1 MKQKAKLYHLGGWLL
16 VVAYDLVSIWREGGK
31 NVRVSMLLQ
40 FSFCVSMASVFYYC
54 FLFAYPRYL
63 RKGKA
68 LQLILALIFVPVVFS
83 ITRYLLEQ
91 VLYPP
96 LFNVSN
102 YPDDVN
108 LLYYL
113 WDNLYYGVAVTVVSA
128 AIWSAQQ
135 AFNKQEENE
144 TLRKEKQQ
152 AELAFL
158 QAQINPHFLYNTL
171 NYIYSLA
178 YPVSDPLA
186 DAIIKL
192 SNLMR
197 YMLNKS
203 ADGKVDLQQDID
215 YLQNYIDIYR
225 LRFEDSFF
233 VDFKVDEN
241 LAGKRIASLMLI
253 PFVEN
258 AFKHGVVNDAQR
270 PVKIQIK
277 LIGDQLVFTVSN
289 KINRNQKDQSSGI
302 GLDNTRRRLQLL
314 YPNQHELLI
323 ADNGQSYKTT
333 LNIDL

>member
-1 MKQKAKLYHLGGWLL
+1 MKQKTILYHITGWLL
-16 VVAYDLVSIWREGGK
+16 VVAYDLIGIWRDGGQ
-31 NVRVSMLLQ
+31 NVRVTMLLQ
-40 FSFCVSMASVFYYC
+40 FSFCLSMASVFYYG
-54 FLFAYPRYL
+54 FLFAYPRFL
-63 RKGKA
+63 KKDKFIWLVPA
-68 LQLILALIFVPVVFS
+68 LLMVPVVFS
-83 ITRYLLEQ
+83 TTRYLFEQ
-91 VLYPP
+91 ILYPV

-102 YPDDVN
+102 YDGDVN
-108 LLYYL
+108 LWYYL
-113 WDNLYYGVAVTVVSA
+113 LDNLFYGVAVTVVSA

-135 AFNKQEENE
+135 AFNQQEENE

-158 QAQINPHFLYNTL
+158 QSQINPHFLYNTL

-178 YPVSDPLA
+178 YPVSEPLA

-192 SNLMR
+192 SQLMR
-197 YMLNKS
+197 YTLHES
-203 ADGKVDLQQDID
+203 ADGKVDLQQDLD

-225 LRFEDSFF
+225 LRFEDRFF
-233 VDFKVDEN
+233 VDFKAEGD
-241 LAGKRIASLMLI
+241 LTSKRIASLMLI

-270 PVKIQIK
+270 PVKIHLKIIANR
-277 LIGDQLVFTVSN
+277 LMVTVSN

-302 GLDNTRRRLQLL
+302 GLANTRRRLALI
-314 YPNQHELLI
+314 YPGRHELLI